1 MFQDI
6 AAKPHLF
13 FAFDLNDFRVVDDDL
28 NRAVTKP
35 FNGKQDRLLHVAC
48 LILIGLSAMSHFQ
61 TSCSAKQAKRVKLQ
75 YSDEH

>member
-1 MFQDI
+1 MFRDI

-28 NRAVTKP
+28 DRPVTKP
-35 FNGKQDRLLHVAC
+35 FNGKQDRLLHGVC
-48 LILIGLSAMSHFQ
+48 LIPIDLSAMSHFQ
-61 TSCSAKQAKRVKLQ
+61 TSCSAKQVKPVKLQ